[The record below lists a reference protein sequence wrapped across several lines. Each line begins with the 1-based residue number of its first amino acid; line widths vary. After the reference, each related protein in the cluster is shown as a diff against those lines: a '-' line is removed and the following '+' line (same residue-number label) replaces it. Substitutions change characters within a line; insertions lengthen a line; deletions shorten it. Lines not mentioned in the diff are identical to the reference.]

1 MNKFIKKVEEICN
14 KNKKVAMFI
23 DMDGTIVEYV
33 IYGSEKE
40 LINSKNNFLDAEPI
54 NIVID
59 KLRKINKIE
68 NIDLYIL
75 TLAKT
80 TRIEQEKKEW
90 LKNNVEFIDEKRWII
105 INKEKN
111 EYNKENRDYIKAKKM
126 EEKLA
131 NYDFLIFLDDDH
143 KILKKAKSELEGRIN
158 VFHISSAL
166 V

>member
-1 MNKFIKKVEEICN
+1 MDKFIKKVEEICN

-59 KLRKINKIE
+59 KLRKINEIK
-68 NIDLYIL
+68 NINLYIL

-90 LKNNVEFIDEKRWII
+90 LKNTMSLRWGNTWWIFRRADAEKW
-105 INKEKN
+105 
-111 EYNKENRDYIKAKKM
+111 A
-126 EEKLA
+126 
-131 NYDFLIFLDDDH
+131 
-143 KILKKAKSELEGRIN
+143 ILSTR
-158 VFHISSAL
+158 
-166 V
+166 